1 MKKGYIEMTKKLY
14 LETFKGCARSLCFPL
29 LITVGTIYQSNFL
42 EVLNDKINKIDSMN
56 NETYIFGDFNI
67 SLYLKDSYILAR
79 KIS

>member
-1 MKKGYIEMTKKLY
+1 MTKKIY